1 MKSFKTTLI
10 MITGGLLLMTTTM
23 AQGVT
28 AVGFRVQKTPNLY
41 YENGI
46 ALDYSN
52 PDWWKNRI
60 HLGAFYTTSRLGSA
74 IGSNALKQDNLVVS
88 GILQFR
94 NDKIIMPVVGLNLG
108 YFKVDTEHEI
118 FDVLP
123 NSSLLL
129 SAEVGAGFN
138 VVDALTIKTTVG
150 YNLITGDGIDGPGSL
165 YPVFLNFTT
174 LYHLK
179 GGRK

>member
-1 MKSFKTTLI
+1 MKSFRSLIVLLICSQILATTLLGQGSI
-10 MITGGLLLMTTTM
+10 ATGL
-23 AQGVT
+23 
-28 AVGFRVQKTPNLY
+28 RIQKTPNLY

-46 ALDYSN
+46 ALEYSN

-60 HLGAFYTTSRLGSA
+60 HLGASYTTSRLGSA
-74 IGSNALKQDNLVVS
+74 MGSNALKQDNLIVS
-88 GILQFR
+88 SILQFR
-94 NDKIIMPVVGLNLG
+94 NDKIIMPVIGLNLG
-108 YFKVDTEHEI
+108 YFKVDTEHEV

-138 VVDALTIKTTVG
+138 IVESLTVKTTVG

-174 LYHLK
+174 LYHLN